1 MQKTS
6 EAIEKIERFIAG
18 FDTQGLSE
26 DEKTFD
32 AVVRNL
38 EVIGEAIKK
47 MPEDIRAKYP
57 TVEWRKS
64 RVCGTF
70 LCMNTLE
77 SMSRSSGIS
86 FKINCRSNKL
96 DKSSPNRSY
105 LLP

>member
-18 FDTQGLSE
+18 FDRQGLSE

-47 MPEDIRAKYP
+47 MPEDY
-57 TVEWRKS
+57 
-64 RVCGTF
+64 
-70 LCMNTLE
+70 
-77 SMSRSSGIS
+77 SSQVS
-86 FKINCRSNKL
+86 HCRMEE
-96 DKSSPNRSY
+96 NRGCAGHSCA
-105 LLP
+105 